1 MDSDFSRAE
10 KRLFPAAVAL
20 FAVLAVI
27 SFIGYRHMPPDP
39 SYVRVGRLG
48 FNEIDIG
55 REMLPALAFG
65 VAGFVAWSRRPTS
78 GIGPLMV
85 LVGAAILL
93 KGFQGVP
100 VPALV
105 SLGIW
110 TSNGPGVLPAILL
123 GILVLIYPTGHF
135 SGRLDRAWAAAA
147 LLYFYFFVVQL
158 AWALYTPTTRDSTTC
173 DVCWPLLI
181 LGYDDYIR
189 LNLRN
194 LSMLSFAALAIALI
208 VLTGRR
214 WVRASPPARR
224 LIAPVWLAGSVVGV
238 VAISSAIVLSSTR
251 TESSFVA
258 YVIVPSLGDFLVGRI
273 PFTVQSVLPWVTSGS
288 MLLVPAAL
296 LWGLLR
302 SHLGQSAVSA
312 LAIELGRARHRP
324 SLLESLRRA
333 LGDQSL
339 VLGLWS
345 RPAETY
351 VTPEGLPIV
360 LPDAPDRKV
369 TRLDGDD
376 GGPLAVMIHDPA
388 LAERQRLIDGVAAV
402 AQLALENERLHAELK
417 AQLEEVRASRERIVS
432 AATEERRRVERNIHD
447 GAQQRL
453 VSLSLALGMAQA
465 KAAHASPEVV
475 ATLADAELELRKAII
490 ELRELAHG
498 IHPAIL
504 TEAGLDAALHSLGE
518 HAPLP
523 VVVDARLDRRLPPV
537 VEATAYFVAAEALT
551 NVAKHAAATAAT
563 LRVAVEDGA
572 LRLLVTDNG
581 SGGAD
586 PARGTGLRGLIDR
599 VAALDGTLQ
608 VMDDAAGGTRLEA
621 WIPCG

>member
-1 MDSDFSRAE
+1 MDIHFSRAD
-10 KRLFPAAVAL
+10 RRFIPAAVAL
-20 FAVLAVI
+20 FAVLAAI

-39 SYVRVGRLG
+39 SYIRIGRFG
-48 FNEIDIG
+48 FSEIDIS

-65 VAGFVAWSRRPTS
+65 LAGFVAWSRRPTN

-93 KGFQGVP
+93 KGFQGMP

-110 TSNGPGVLPAILL
+110 TSIGPGVLPAILL
-123 GILVLIYPTGHF
+123 GILVLIYPTGQF

-147 LLYFYFFVVQL
+147 LLYFFIVQL
-158 AWALYTPTTRDSTTC
+158 AWALYTPSTRDSTTC
-173 DVCWPLLI
+173 DVCWPLVI
-181 LGYDDYIR
+181 LGYDNYIQ

-214 WVRASPPARR
+214 WLRASRPARR
-224 LIAPVWLAGSVVGV
+224 LIAPVWLAGTVVGV
-238 VAISSAIVLSSTR
+238 VAISSSILVSSIR
-251 TESSFVA
+251 SESSFVA

-273 PFTVQSVLPWVTSGS
+273 PLTVQSGLPWITSGS

-296 LWGLLR
+296 LGGLLR

-312 LAIELGRARHRP
+312 LAIELGRARDRP

-351 VTPEGLPIV
+351 VTSEGLPITV
-360 LPDAPDRKV
+360 PDAPDRTV
-369 TRLDGDD
+369 TRLDDD
-376 GGPLAVMIHDPA
+376 GGGPLAVMIHDPA

-402 AQLALENERLHAELK
+402 AQLALENERLHAEVK
-417 AQLEEVRASRERIVS
+417 AQLEEVRASRQRIVS

-465 KAAHASPEVV
+465 KAVDASPEVV
-475 ATLADAELELRKAII
+475 ATLAGVESELRKAII
-490 ELRELAHG
+490 ELRELARG

-504 TEAGLDAALHSLGE
+504 TEAGLGAALHSLGE

-523 VVVDARLDRRLPPV
+523 VVIDARLDRRLAPV

-563 LRVAVEDGA
+563 LRVAVEDGS
-572 LRLLVTDNG
+572 LRLRVTDNG

-599 VAALDGTLQ
+599 VAALGGTLR
-608 VMDDAAGGTRLEA
+608 VVDDAAGGTRLEA
-621 WIPCG
+621 SIPCE